1 MSNQIYILHQL
12 ILKNFKLGSTI
23 DFNKRIGSYI
33 TSSDNFDNTT
43 HTIILYTITKSKYS
57 CYQLDWIIQQLS
69 NKYSYPFDK
78 FTGSGGT
85 EFYKLDDFSKLSTFF
100 DKLNIVYTWEQID
113 IDKLSKQPIS
123 KIKLLELEIIE
134 DSNKKSID
142 TTELDLIIKQ
152 LQLSKPF
159 VLKPYQIDARLC
171 ISNKKSRLADLLV
184 LPTGT
189 GKTVIFTIGICDH
202 IIKYKKDIIICTKR
216 KDILAQMPE
225 RLKSYIEAFISNKLI
240 IPFEYKIVNCL
251 DSCSTTRL
259 NKKSSIPR
267 IYIVNWDKFTSSTY
281 TDYTL
286 INWDKFGLLI
296 LDESHWVGSQSIHK
310 MMTWIKDKTTIN
322 YLGFSATPI
331 RLNPTNQS
339 NTLDIFG
346 TGQDFNI
353 LYEYSYY
360 LALSH
365 KDICPIK
372 YCICGIELDDLE
384 PEINNDKDEG
394 IEEEN
399 TNKNYHM
406 VLSEKS
412 YKKVWTQIKDKI
424 ISKTNFGKGIFWF
437 SSRSQL
443 LKFYIWA
450 KVNAGIKNFN
460 IIPTMSNSSS
470 ENKTITKLI
479 LDSQL
484 KTHDFDSGIE
494 TFLSNTIETNTNTI
508 LLSVG
513 RAIEGLDHDRLEF
526 GVKMFWTECNSFL
539 VESQRMGRFTRWFN
553 NDPNGIKQCGYY
565 ASLEITNDSEKIKK
579 SLIQRFKSWIT
590 FARTYSTYSNGEK
603 KHIDKE
609 QKEKEILELI
619 SMYIDIDTLQIYQ
632 IDIGA
637 DILSLLNVKE
647 FDKYKIKNALI
658 FANKK
663 YSPNEKI
670 NTKSKYDIWAFQN
683 DFPICDDLEDFGF
696 NDFKWLFSMD
706 LNDYLSWIEL
716 KKLCK
721 QYQLT
726 NPKLSPAKIYDL
738 MIGDNVKVPD
748 ISMLNQ
754 LYKEYNS
761 LRNLFSISL

>member
-1 MSNQIYILHQL
+1 M
-12 ILKNFKLGSTI
+12 
-23 DFNKRIGSYI
+23 
-33 TSSDNFDNTT
+33 
-43 HTIILYTITKSKYS
+43 
-57 CYQLDWIIQQLS
+57 
-69 NKYSYPFDK
+69 
-78 FTGSGGT
+78 
-85 EFYKLDDFSKLSTFF
+85 
-100 DKLNIVYTWEQID
+100 
-113 IDKLSKQPIS
+113 
-123 KIKLLELEIIE
+123 
-134 DSNKKSID
+134 
-142 TTELDLIIKQ
+142 TELDLIVKL

-159 VLKPYQIDARLC
+159 TLKPYQSDARLC
-171 ISNKKSRLADLLV
+171 IENKISRLSDLLI

-189 GKTVIFTIGICDH
+189 GKTVIFTIAICDH
-202 IIKYKKDIIICTKR
+202 IIKYNKDIIIVTKR

-225 RLKSYIEAFISNKLI
+225 RIKSYIDSFISNKLI
-240 IPFEYKIVNCL
+240 KPFEYKIVNCL
-251 DSCSTTRL
+251 DSCSTKRL
-259 NKKSSIPR
+259 NKNSSVPR
-267 IYIVNWDKFTSSTY
+267 IYIVNWDKFTSSSN
-281 TDYTL
+281 TDYKQ
-286 INWDKFGLLI
+286 INWNKFGLLI
-296 LDESHWVGSQSIHK
+296 LDESHWVGSTSIHEI
-310 MMTWIKDKTTIN
+310 MMYIKDKTTLN

-346 TGQDFNI
+346 SGQDFNI

-360 LALSH
+360 LALTN

-372 YCICGIELDDLE
+372 YCICDIGLDDLE
-384 PEINNDKDEG
+384 PNINNEED
-394 IEEEN
+394 IEANQEEADNKEEN
-399 TNKNYHM
+399 INYHM

-412 YKKVWTQIKDKI
+412 YKKVWTQINDTI
-424 ISKTNFGKGIFWF
+424 ISKTNFKKGIFWF
-437 SSRSQL
+437 CSRIQL

-450 KVNAGIKNFN
+450 KVNSNIKNFN
-460 IIPTMSNSSS
+460 FIPTMSNSSN
-470 ENKTITKLI
+470 ENKNITKLI
-479 LDSQL
+479 LDSKL
-484 KTHDFDSGIE
+484 KPSDFNSGIE

-526 GVKMFWTECNSFL
+526 GVKMYWTEGNSFL
-539 VESQRMGRFTRWFN
+539 IESQRMGRFTRWYK
-553 NDPNGIKQCGYY
+553 NDPNEIKQVGYY
-565 ASLEITNDSEKIKK
+565 GSLEISNSIEIIKK
-579 SLIQRFKSWIT
+579 SLIQRLKSWIA
-590 FARTYSTYSNGEK
+590 FSRTYSTFSHGEK

-619 SMYIDIDTLQIYQ
+619 QMYVDVETLRIYQ
-632 IDIGA
+632 IDINT
-637 DILSLLNVKE
+637 DILAMLNVKE
-647 FDKYKIKNALI
+647 YDKYKIKNAI
-658 FANKK
+658 INANKK

-738 MIGDNVKVPD
+738 MIVNNVKVPD

-761 LRNLFSISL
+761 LRNLFSINL